1 MKIRIPSRLVS
12 GDIIAMP
19 QMPQMPQTPLVNG
32 AMAWVTFSDNGGL
45 VKQ

>member
-19 QMPQMPQTPLVNG
+19 QMPDAADAADAVGEWCDGMGNV
-32 AMAWVTFSDNGGL
+32 
-45 VKQ
+45 